1 MDDYVLALRSKDETP
16 GLLLAMTREAEA
28 AILDK
33 YQADVASKQQGIYG
47 KLGQVNLYKRA
58 CFTLLYFTEKEHQ
71 KQLERARKEQRK
83 AERGELRT
91 EQEQHEES
99 DPAIDTKDIPQQSE
113 QPVAVAAMH
122 NEGVVRAAHSMTHD
136 VSHSEPVRKFTLTIK
151 LTYESSYKI
160 FLLNKFIL
168 LLQPLVTKM
177 KKNNILYIFPCYKTC
192 KSR

>member
-33 YQADVASKQQGIYG
+33 YQADVASKQQGICDRSFCQSTPCESTNEG
-47 KLGQVNLYKRA
+47 ALHFALFSLR
-58 CFTLLYFTEKEHQ
+58 FTEKEHQ

-99 DPAIDTKDIPQQSE
+99 DSAIDTKDTPQQSE
-113 QPVAVAAMH
+113 QPAAVAAMH
-122 NEGVVRAAHSMTHD
+122 NEGVIRAAHSMTHD
-136 VSHSEPVRKFTLTIK
+136 VSHSEPVRGKFSLSTSPIYKALLSFHLK
-151 LTYESSYKI
+151 L
-160 FLLNKFIL
+160 
-168 LLQPLVTKM
+168 
-177 KKNNILYIFPCYKTC
+177 
-192 KSR
+192 

>member
-47 KLGQVNLYKRA
+47 KLGQVNLYKRV
-58 CFTLLYFTEKEHQ
+58 CFTLFYFTEKEHQ

-99 DPAIDTKDIPQQSE
+99 DSAIDTKDIPQQSE
-113 QPVAVAAMH
+113 QPIAVAAMH

-136 VSHSEPVRKFTLTIK
+136 VSHSEPVRKFILTVKLMSHQTNFLIK
-151 LTYESSYKI
+151 
-160 FLLNKFIL
+160 
-168 LLQPLVTKM
+168 
-177 KKNNILYIFPCYKTC
+177 
-192 KSR
+192 

>member
-33 YQADVASKQQGIYG
+33 YQADVASKQQGIYDVE
-47 KLGQVNLYKRA
+47 LLNLYKRM
-58 CFTLLYFTEKEHQ
+58 CFYFTLYFTEKEHQ

-91 EQEQHEES
+91 EQEQHEENDS
-99 DPAIDTKDIPQQSE
+99 AIYTKNIPQQSE
-113 QPVAVAAMH
+113 QTVAVAAMH

-136 VSHSEPVRKFTLTIK
+136 VSHSEPVRDFTVK
-151 LTYESSYKI
+151 SNYK
-160 FLLNKFIL
+160 
-168 LLQPLVTKM
+168 V
-177 KKNNILYIFPCYKTC
+177 
-192 KSR
+192 

>member
-47 KLGQVNLYKRA
+47 KLVEHKFVQTSVFH
-58 CFTLLYFTEKEHQ
+58 FTLYFTEKEHQ

-99 DPAIDTKDIPQQSE
+99 DSAIDTKDIPQQSE
-113 QPVAVAAMH
+113 QPAAVAAMH
-122 NEGVVRAAHSMTHD
+122 NEGIVRAAHSMTHD
-136 VSHSEPVRKFTLTIK
+136 VSHSEPVRKFTYI
-151 LTYESSYKI
+151 YPNYKA
-160 FLLNKFIL
+160 
-168 LLQPLVTKM
+168 
-177 KKNNILYIFPCYKTC
+177 YI
-192 KSR
+192 